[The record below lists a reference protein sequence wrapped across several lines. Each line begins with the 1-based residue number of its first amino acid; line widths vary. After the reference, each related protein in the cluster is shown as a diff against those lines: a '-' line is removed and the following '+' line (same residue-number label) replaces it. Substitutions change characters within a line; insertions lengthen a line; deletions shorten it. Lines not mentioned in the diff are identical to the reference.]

1 MASIERGTHV
11 IRVTAL
17 AAMAAIV
24 LTAAAVHA
32 QEVEPAPADATAPES
47 ASQPAPPRPRA
58 PRSYF
63 RGYVTFD
70 STALAASQTF
80 DAVVGKPRLSMV
92 GGGGELLDIWKGLF
106 ARVAVSSVKET
117 GSRAELF
124 NGEVIPL
131 GIPLTVE
138 LRPLEVAAGWR
149 VPLLAGRLVPYGG
162 AGVLRMGYRETSTF
176 AMAGE
181 DTSETFAGSVV
192 FGGVEARIVSWIV
205 AGAEVQYR
213 TVPDALGQGG
223 LSEAFGESD
232 LGGTTLRLL
241 IGIRR

>member
-1 MASIERGTHV
+1 M

-17 AAMAAIV
+17 AALAAIV
-24 LTAAAVHA
+24 LTTTAVHA
-32 QEVEPAPADATAPES
+32 QEAEPAPGDVNAPEF

-80 DAVVGKPRLSMV
+80 DAIVGKPRLSMV

-162 AGVLRMGYRETSTF
+162 GGVLRMGYRETSTF

-181 DTSETFAGSVV
+181 NTSRTFGGSVF

-213 TVPDALGQGG
+213 TVPDALGAGG
-223 LSEAFGESD
+223 LSEAFGETD
-232 LGGTTLRLL
+232 LGGTTMRVL